1 MTPKR
6 LLARLSRGEVRNVRF
21 KDLTRLVEALGFE
34 LRRTRG
40 SHHVYLR
47 PDIDELLVLQPD
59 KNGDAKPYQTRQLLR
74 LVERYALRVEADDG

>member
-21 KDLTRLVEALGFE
+21 SDLTRLVEALGFE

-40 SHHVYLR
+40 SHHVYLH

-59 KNGDAKPYQTRQLLR
+59 KNSDAKPYQTRQLLR